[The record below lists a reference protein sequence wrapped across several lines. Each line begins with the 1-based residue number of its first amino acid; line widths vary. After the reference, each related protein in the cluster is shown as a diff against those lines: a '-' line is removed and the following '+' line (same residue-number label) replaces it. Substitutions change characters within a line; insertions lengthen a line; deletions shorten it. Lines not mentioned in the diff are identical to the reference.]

1 VKCQRGKWEGSARAV
16 RKKDEPTVGTPDDA
30 AAFAGVATWTASP
43 GVAARGAEPASEG
56 FEFISEEPGQQTPI

>member
-1 VKCQRGKWEGSARAV
+1 M